1 MAFDDLLAGVDLDTG
16 WLEAGPDRGPLAGGC
31 FGSQHSSVA
40 PRFSLSGRPMPR
52 TRFLGTGFA
61 VPDRVVTNEELS
73 HLMDTTDEW
82 IRSRTGIQQR
92 RWVKEGETGVE
103 LAFKATERSLEMAG
117 LTPGDLDAIVYATS
131 SPDHF
136 APGNGVYLQRLLG
149 ITTVPALD
157 VRAQCSGFIYA
168 LSVADA
174 WIRAGQ
180 YRHILVVGG
189 EVQSTG
195 LEISS
200 AGRHV
205 AVIFADGAGAVV
217 LGPAESSDGGI
228 LAFDLH
234 SEGVHAEKLWVDTP
248 GCMYHPRVSSEQL
261 EAGRQFL
268 EMDGRE
274 VFRHA
279 VVRMPESVRA
289 VLASSGQTLEDMKLL
304 LAHQANLRIAEVM
317 QKDLRLRD
325 DQVYNNIMWYGNTTA
340 ATIPIA
346 LDECV
351 RNGRLQRGDLL
362 VMTAFGSGF
371 MWGSAA
377 VRW

>member
-1 MAFDDLLAGVDLDTG
+1 
-16 WLEAGPDRGPLAGGC
+16 
-31 FGSQHSSVA
+31 
-40 PRFSLSGRPMPR
+40 MPR
-52 TRFLGTGFA
+52 TRFLGTGLA
-61 VPDRVVTNEELS
+61 VPDRVVTNDELS
-73 HLMDTTDEW
+73 ALMDTTDEW
-82 IRSRTGIQQR
+82 IRTRTGIQER
-92 RWVKEGETGVE
+92 HWVKEGETGVA
-103 LAFKATERSLEMAG
+103 LGLQATQSALEMAG
-117 LTPGDLDAIVYATS
+117 LSPGDLDAIVYATS

-136 APGNGVYLQRLLG
+136 APGNGVYLQRMLG
-149 ITTVPALD
+149 VSTIPALD

-174 WIRAGQ
+174 WIRSGQ

-195 LEISS
+195 LEMSS

-217 LGPAESSDGGI
+217 LGPAEADDGGI

-234 SEGVHAEKLWVDTP
+234 SEGAYAEKLWVDTP
-248 GCMYHPRVSSEQL
+248 GSMYHPRVSPEQL
-261 EAGRQFL
+261 EAGRQYL

-289 VLASSGQTLEDMKLL
+289 VLSSTGQTVANMKLL

-317 QKDLRLRD
+317 QKDLGLRE
-325 DQVYNNIMWYGNTTA
+325 DQIYNNIMWYGNTTA

-351 RNGRLQRGDLL
+351 RSGRLQRGDLL

>member
-1 MAFDDLLAGVDLDTG
+1 MK
-16 WLEAGPDRGPLAGGC
+16 R
-31 FGSQHSSVA
+31 S
-40 PRFSLSGRPMPR
+40 
-52 TRFLGTGFA
+52 RFLGTGLA
-61 VPDRVVTNEELS
+61 VPERVVTNEELS
-73 HLMDTTDEW
+73 KVMDTTDEW
-82 IRSRTGIQQR
+82 IRTRTGIQER
-92 RWVKEGETGVE
+92 RWVTEGETGVDMA
-103 LAFKATERSLEMAG
+103 LRATQAALDMAG
-117 LTPGDLDAIVYATS
+117 LAAGDLDAIVYATS

-136 APGNGVYLQRLLG
+136 APGNGVYLQRLLQ
-149 ITTVPALD
+149 ISTIPALD

-174 WIRAGQ
+174 WIRTGQ
-180 YRHILVVGG
+180 FRRVLVVGS
-189 EVQSTG
+189 EIQSTG
-195 LEISS
+195 LEVSS

-217 LGPAESSDGGI
+217 LGAADPDDGGI

-234 SEGVHAEKLWVDTP
+234 SQGEHAEKLWVDSP
-248 GCMYHPRVSSEQL
+248 GSMYHPRVSREQM
-261 EAGRQFL
+261 EEGRQYL
-268 EMDGRE
+268 QMDGRE

-279 VVRMPESVRA
+279 VARMPESVRA
-289 VLASSGQTLEDMKLL
+289 VLSSSGLKVENISLL

-317 QKDLRLRD
+317 QKDLGLRD

-351 RNGRLQRGDLL
+351 RGGRLKRGDLV

>member
-1 MAFDDLLAGVDLDTG
+1 MT
-16 WLEAGPDRGPLAGGC
+16 R
-31 FGSQHSSVA
+31 S
-40 PRFSLSGRPMPR
+40 
-52 TRFLGTGFA
+52 RFLGTGFA
-61 VPDRVVTNEELS
+61 VPDRVVTNDELAR
-73 HLMDTTDEW
+73 LMDTTDEW
-82 IRSRTGIQQR
+82 IRTRTGIQER
-92 RWVKEGETGVE
+92 RWVKEGETGTE
-103 LAFKATERSLEMAG
+103 LGLQASQRAFEMAG
-117 LTPGDLDAIVYATS
+117 LEAGDIDAIVYATS

-149 ITTVPALD
+149 IATIPALD

-174 WIRAGQ
+174 WIRTGQ
-180 YRHILVVGG
+180 FRRVLVVGS
-189 EVQSTG
+189 EIQSTG
-195 LEISS
+195 LEVSS

-205 AVIFADGAGAVV
+205 AVIFADGAGAVI
-217 LGPAESSDGGI
+217 LGRAESDDGGI

-234 SEGVHAEKLWVDTP
+234 SEGAHAEKLWVDSP
-248 GCMYHPRVSSEQL
+248 GSMYHPRVSPQHIGE
-261 EAGRQFL
+261 GRQYL
-268 EMDGRE
+268 QMDGRE

-289 VLASSGQTLEDMKLL
+289 VLSSTGQSVADISLL
-304 LAHQANLRIAEVM
+304 LAHQANLRIAEAM
-317 QKDLRLRD
+317 QKDLGLRD
-325 DQVYNNIMWYGNTTA
+325 DQVYNNIMRYGNTTA

-351 RNGRLQRGDLL
+351 RSGRLERGDLV

>member
-1 MAFDDLLAGVDLDTG
+1 M
-16 WLEAGPDRGPLAGGC
+16 P
-31 FGSQHSSVA
+31 HS
-40 PRFSLSGRPMPR
+40 RI
-52 TRFLGTGFA
+52 LGTGFA
-61 VPDRVVTNEELS
+61 VPDRVVTNQELS
-73 HLMDTTDEW
+73 ELMDTTDEW
-82 IRSRTGIQQR
+82 IRTRTGIQER
-92 RWVKEGETGVE
+92 RWVRQGETGVDLG
-103 LAFKATERSLEMAG
+103 LAATQRALEMAD
-117 LTPGDLDAIVYATS
+117 LTPGSLDAIIYATS

-136 APGNGVYLQRLLG
+136 APGNGVYLQRKLG
-149 ITTVPALD
+149 ITTIPALD
-157 VRAQCSGFIYA
+157 IRAQCSGFVYA

-174 WIRAGQ
+174 WIRTGD

-189 EVQSTG
+189 EIQSTG
-195 LEISS
+195 LEVST

-205 AVIFADGAGAVV
+205 AVIFADGAGAAV
-217 LGPAESSDGGI
+217 LGPADADSGI

-234 SEGVHAEKLWVDTP
+234 AEGAHAEKLWVDAP
-248 GCMYHPRVSSEQL
+248 GSMYHPRVSATQI
-261 EAGRQFL
+261 EAGRHYL

-289 VLASSGQTLEDMKLL
+289 VLAKAGEDIADLKLL
-304 LAHQANLRIAEVM
+304 LAHQANLRISEVM
-317 QKDLRLRD
+317 QKELGLAD

-362 VMTAFGSGF
+362 VLTAFGSGF

-377 VRW
+377 LRW

>member
-1 MAFDDLLAGVDLDTG
+1 M
-16 WLEAGPDRGPLAGGC
+16 E
-31 FGSQHSSVA
+31 
-40 PRFSLSGRPMPR
+40 R

-61 VPDRVVTNEELS
+61 VPDRVVTNDELS
-73 HLMDTTDEW
+73 QLMDTTDEW
-82 IRSRTGIQQR
+82 IRTRTGIQER
-92 RWVKEGETGVE
+92 RWVREGESGVE
-103 LAFKATERSLEMAG
+103 LGRKATEQALEMAG
-117 LTPGDLDAIVYATS
+117 LSPSDLDAIVYATS

-136 APGNGVYLQRLLG
+136 APGNGVYLQRMLG
-149 ITTVPALD
+149 ISTIPALD

-180 YRHILVVGG
+180 YRNILVVGS
-189 EVQSTG
+189 EIQSTG
-195 LEISS
+195 LELSS

-205 AVIFADGAGAVV
+205 AVIFADGAGAAV
-217 LGPAESSDGGI
+217 LGRSEDDNGGI
-228 LAFDLH
+228 LGFDLH
-234 SEGVHAEKLWVDTP
+234 SEGVHAEKLWVDAP
-248 GCMYHPRVSSEQL
+248 GSMYHPRVSPEQI
-261 EAGRQFL
+261 EAGRQYL
-268 EMDGRE
+268 EMDGKE

-289 VLASSGQTLEDMKLL
+289 VLSATGQKLDDLKLL
-304 LAHQANLRIAEVM
+304 LAHQANLRIAEMM
-317 QKDLRLRD
+317 QKSLGLRD

-351 RNGRLQRGDLL
+351 RSGRVARGDLL

>member
-1 MAFDDLLAGVDLDTG
+1 MLQRAAITSVGRHLPERVMTNADLEKIVD
-16 WLEAGPDRGPLAGGC
+16 
-31 FGSQHSSVA
+31 
-40 PRFSLSGRPMPR
+40 
-52 TRFLGTGFA
+52 
-61 VPDRVVTNEELS
+61 TN
-73 HLMDTTDEW
+73 DEW
-82 IRSRTGIQQR
+82 IRTRTGIEER
-92 RWVKEGETGVE
+92 RWVNEGETGVDMA
-103 LAFKATERSLEMAG
+103 LRASQQSLDMAG
-117 LTPGDLDAIVYATS
+117 LEPSDIDAIVYATS

-136 APGNGVYLQRLLG
+136 APGNGVFLQRLLG
-149 ITTVPALD
+149 IPPIPALD

-174 WIRAGQ
+174 WIRTGQ
-180 YRHILVVGG
+180 YRRVLVVGS
-189 EVQSTG
+189 EIQSTG
-195 LEISS
+195 LEIST

-217 LGPAESSDGGI
+217 LGPADSEDGGI

-234 SEGVHAEKLWVDTP
+234 SDGAHAEKLWVDSP
-248 GCMYHPRVSSEQL
+248 GSMYHPRVSREQID
-261 EAGRQFL
+261 EGRQYL
-268 EMDGRE
+268 QMDGRE

-289 VLASSGQTLEDMKLL
+289 VLSSSGERLEDLSLL

-317 QKDLRLRD
+317 QKDLGLRD

-351 RNGRLQRGDLL
+351 RNGRLKRGDLM